1 MLIDATVVRMLLVP
15 ATMAL
20 LGRHAWWAPR
30 PLRRAH
36 DRFGLREEQP
46 ELPREKVPSGV

>member
-15 ATMAL
+15 AAMAL
-20 LGRHAWWAPR
+20 LGRHAWWAPG

-36 DRFGLREEQP
+36 DRFGGAKRQANSP
-46 ELPREKVPSGV
+46 EKVPSGV

>member
-20 LGRHAWWAPR
+20 LGRHAWWAPQ
-30 PLRRAH
+30 PLRRVH
-36 DRFGLREEQP
+36 DRFGLREAAAP
-46 ELPREKVPSGV
+46 EPSVTTKV